1 VKKEFW
7 SKAVQFARW
16 LIVIAIFIVIYRS
29 IDWHKFVSVLTQVNP
44 WLILAGILYYPLV
57 ILMGAL
63 RWHTMLR
70 AYHAERVRYAVSL
83 KDYWSGLAIGVF
95 APASLGWDVFRV
107 VVATRRYGNVIANS
121 ATIVVEKVMALLTCA
136 SLVTLLFPFMNIAA
150 DNSELQQVIKTT
162 HIVLVGTL
170 GVLAIVLLMTRH
182 GATVRFFQSISGR
195 LMQLL
200 SRLSQRKDMLAAQK
214 TSLAITFAP
223 LRRPDILLSITIFSF
238 LIQLTSAVGNQ
249 IFFASVNYDLP
260 FLVNLFVVPI
270 LFFVFLL
277 PISFG
282 SLGIREG
289 AYILLYGAFGV
300 PMETA
305 LLVSFLNL
313 SGILLNNLVGGIILA
328 LNPNDVTNAQ
338 STR

>member
-1 VKKEFW
+1 VEQEFW
-7 SKAVQFARW
+7 SKAVPVARW
-16 LIVIAIFIVIYRS
+16 LIVVAIFIVIYRS
-29 IDWHKFVSVLTQVNP
+29 IDWLEFVSVLAQVNP
-44 WLILAGILYYPLV
+44 WLVLAGILYYPLV

-70 AYHAERVRYAVSL
+70 AYHSERVHYAVSL

-107 VVATRRYGNVIANS
+107 AVASRRYGNVIANS

-136 SLVTLLFPFMNIAA
+136 ALVTLLFPFMNIAA
-150 DNSELQQVIKTT
+150 GNKDLQQIIMTT
-162 HIVLVGTL
+162 HIILVGTL
-170 GVLAIVLLMTRH
+170 SVLAIVLVMARH
-182 GATVRFFQSISGR
+182 GASVRFFQRISGK
-195 LMQLL
+195 LIKLL
-200 SRLSQRKDMLAAQK
+200 SRLSQRKDLLSSEK
-214 TSLAITFAP
+214 ISLTITFAP
-223 LRRPDILLSITIFSF
+223 LRRPDILLLVTTFSF

-249 IFFASVNYDLP
+249 IFFVAVNHDLP
-260 FLVNLFVVPI
+260 FLVNLFVVPV
-270 LFFVFLL
+270 LYFVFLL

-305 LLVSFLNL
+305 LLVSLLNL
-313 SGILLNNLVGGIILA
+313 SGILLNNLVGGVILA
-328 LNPNDVTNAQ
+328 FDPSRPLRAHSRQ
-338 STR
+338 

>member
-1 VKKEFW
+1 MTKEIG
-7 SKAVQFARW
+7 SKAAKVARW
-16 LIVIAIFIVIYRS
+16 LIAIAILLVIFRS
-29 IDWHKFVSVLTQVNP
+29 IDWHRLVSVMTHANL

-57 ILMGAL
+57 ILIGAV
-63 RWHTMLR
+63 RWHTMLH
-70 AYHAERVRYAVSL
+70 AYHAKRVHYAASL

-107 VVATRRYGNVIANS
+107 AVASKRYGNVIGNA

-136 SLVTLLFPFMNIAA
+136 TLVTLLVPFMDIAP
-150 DNSELQQVIKTT
+150 DNRELQQIIRTT

-170 GVLAIVLLMTRH
+170 VALAIALLMARH
-182 GATVRFFQSISGR
+182 GAAIRLFQLISAR
-195 LMQLL
+195 LMQQLG
-200 SRLSQRKDMLAAQK
+200 RLSQRKNLSKSSQ
-214 TSLAITFAP
+214 TSPVVTFAP
-223 LRRPDILLSITIFSF
+223 LRRPDKLLLVVIFSF

-249 IFFASVNYDLP
+249 ILFIAVNHDLP
-260 FLVNLFVVPI
+260 LLVNLFVAPI
-270 LFFVFLL
+270 LFFIFLL

-305 LLVSFLNL
+305 LVVSFFNL
-313 SGILLNNLVGGIILA
+313 SGILLNNLIGGIILT
-328 LNPNDVTNAQ
+328 LDPSFPPQ
-338 STR
+338 TRSSR

>member
-1 VKKEFW
+1 MKKEIW
-7 SKAVQFARW
+7 TQTAQVARW
-16 LIVIAIFIVIYRS
+16 LIPVAILFVIFRS
-29 IDWHKFVSVLTQVNP
+29 IDWQRFVAVLAQVNP

-63 RWHTMLR
+63 RWHWMLR
-70 AYHAERVRYAVSL
+70 AYHAERVHYAVSL

-95 APASLGWDVFRV
+95 VPASIGWDVFRV
-107 VVATRRYGNVIANS
+107 TVATKRYGNVIANS
-121 ATIVVEKVMALLTCA
+121 ATIVVEKMMALLTCA
-136 SLVTLLFPFMNIAA
+136 SLVTLLVPFMDIAA
-150 DNSELQQVIKTT
+150 DNRELQQVIKTT
-162 HIVLVGTL
+162 HIVLLGTL
-170 GVLAIVLLMTRH
+170 GFLAVAFLMARH
-182 GATVRFFQSISGR
+182 RAINRVFQSISNR
-195 LMQLL
+195 LMQWLD
-200 SRLSQRKDMLAAQK
+200 RLSQRKYLSAGQK
-214 TSLAITFAP
+214 TSLAKTFVP
-223 LRRPDILLSITIFSF
+223 LRRPGILLSVTSFSF

-249 IFFASVNYDLP
+249 IFFISVNYDLP
-260 FLVNLFVVPI
+260 FLVNLFVSPV

-313 SGILLNNLVGGIILA
+313 LGILLNNLVGSIMLV
-328 LNPNDVTNAQ
+328 LSPKLPPH
-338 STR
+338 TRSAR

>member
-1 VKKEFW
+1 MKKEIW
-7 SKAVQFARW
+7 SKIAQVARW
-16 LIVIAIFIVIYRS
+16 LIVVTIFIVIFRS
-29 IDWHKFVSVLTQVNP
+29 IDWHRFVSVLTQANP

-57 ILMGAL
+57 ILMGAV

-70 AYHAERVRYAVSL
+70 AYHAKRVHYAASL
-83 KDYWSGLAIGVF
+83 KDYWSGLAIGMF

-107 VVATRRYGNVIANS
+107 AVTTRRYGNVIANS
-121 ATIVVEKVMALLTCA
+121 ATIVVEKIMALLTCA
-136 SLVTLLFPFMNIAA
+136 SLVTLLVPFMDIAA
-150 DNSELQQVIKTT
+150 DNRDLQQIIKTT

-170 GVLAIVLLMTRH
+170 GVLAIAFLLARH
-182 GATVRFFQSISGR
+182 GATVRFLQRITDR
-195 LMQLL
+195 LMQWID
-200 SRLSQRKDMLAAQK
+200 RLSQQKDMSASQK
-214 TSLAITFAP
+214 TSLVVTFAP
-223 LRRPDILLSITIFSF
+223 LRRPDILLPVTIFSF

-249 IFFASVNYDLP
+249 IFFISVNYDLP
-260 FLVNLFVVPI
+260 FLVNLFVAPI
-270 LFFVFLL
+270 LYFVFLL

-305 LLVSFLNL
+305 LLVSFFNL

-328 LNPNDVTNAQ
+328 LNPGLVPHTQ